1 MLEGISE
8 GASPQKLLDS
18 AKDLITEVCNKTDP
32 FYGLSTASCQ
42 VYDTAWVAMV
52 VKRLETGEDTWAFPL
67 SFQYILRAQASDG
80 GWGVAKSSRTAGI
93 LDTAA
98 ALLTLYRHLDRP
110 LQIMDVT
117 RMDLQDRIE
126 RASKSL
132 VSQLQQWDDLVE
144 SNHIGVELILPSLL
158 EQLRQVDPL
167 LRSTRFTAEEDLL
180 RMNAEKLRNFDVSSL
195 YGSRPSSALHSLE
208 AFLGKIDFDRVSHHL
223 YHGSMMASPS
233 STAAYL
239 IGASTY
245 DVTAEAYLTHI
256 LDRTA
261 GQNLGGIPGTC
272 PITNFEYSWVT
283 ATLLRDCFTYE
294 DLGSPALDCLG
305 RTLEEAFQAGKG
317 VIGFAPRTADVD
329 DTAKGLLALTSMR
342 RNTPADPRPMIKVF
356 ERDDHFT
363 TFGSERDPSFTSNCH
378 VLLSLLAQESDLCP
392 YRAQIHKATKFLCDF
407 LFYRDGPVKDKWHMT
422 SSYPSMLLVEAF
434 SELLRLQDKQKLD
447 QLLTF
452 DEQHRVY
459 IVLFQTCLRT
469 LLAQNQDGSWN
480 GCTEQT
486 AHAICTLARA
496 WRLNLF
502 FDMRSDLR
510 VAIQAG
516 IRYLDGPEAQEGQ
529 NWTSKTVY
537 SVDLVG
543 RAYILAARKM
553 ALDLSD
559 RTPFGPKR
567 EDFIPMKK
575 FITYLET
582 SKRLPLLQA
591 TPLWQISASL
601 TESALFL
608 PLLRKEKQAIFPRD
622 GTMLTPDDYI
632 DIIPYTWVICSNRI
646 GIHTS
651 PSLTLDMMLLS
662 MYGYQVDEFFESHA
676 MAGHYQSGSDLKRL
690 VDDVLQQTITACA
703 GLSNGISK
711 HDTAAQSPTAQE
723 AAISMPEMSAGLIRF
738 ISYILKHPSVINAH
752 PTSQSELHREL
763 RAFLHAHCDQ
773 SDENR
778 LFAAQESWDELHSPS
793 QTLFQYVRTTGGD
806 HVACAYSLSFML
818 CLISSSIVDGGEV
831 FRTAEEKYLA
841 AAAARHLTTM
851 CRIYND
857 YGSLARDTAEHNV
870 NSMHYPEFRQ
880 TTASGHDPT
889 KAKKKALLSLGEY
902 EQDFLRDTLDRL
914 EKFVATPTPGG
925 RVESKRLRGFRLF
938 RYFCDV
944 TDLYD
949 QLYVLKDL
957 SSSLRT

>member
-8 GASPQKLLDS
+8 GASPQKLLNS
-18 AKDLITEVCNKTDP
+18 AKDLIAEACNKTDP

-52 VKRLETGEDTWAFPL
+52 VKRLDNGEDTWAFPL

-80 GWGVAKSSRTAGI
+80 GWGESKSSRTAGI

-98 ALLTLYRHLDRP
+98 ALLTLHRHLGRP

-117 RMDLQDRIE
+117 RMDVQDRIE

-144 SNHIGVELILPSLL
+144 SNHIGVELILPPLL

-195 YGSRPSSALHSLE
+195 YGSPPSSALHSLE

-245 DVTAEAYLTHI
+245 DATAEAYLTHI
-256 LDRTA
+256 LDRAA
-261 GQNLGGIPGTC
+261 GQNLGGIPGTY
-272 PITNFEYSWVT
+272 PITNFEYSWIT

-294 DLGSPALDCLG
+294 DLVSPALECLS
-305 RTLEEAFQAGKG
+305 RTLEETFQAGKG

-342 RNTPADPRPMIKVF
+342 RYTPADPRPMIKVF

-378 VLLSLLAQESDLCP
+378 VLLSLLAQESDLCH

-407 LFYRDGPVKDKWHMT
+407 LFYRNGPVKDKWHMT

-434 SELLRLQDKQKLD
+434 LELLRLQDKQKLD

-459 IVLFQTCLRT
+459 IVLFQT
-469 LLAQNQDGSWN
+469 S
-480 GCTEQT
+480 
-486 AHAICTLARA
+486 
-496 WRLNLF
+496 
-502 FDMRSDLR
+502 
-510 VAIQAG
+510 
-516 IRYLDGPEAQEGQ
+516 
-529 NWTSKTVY
+529 
-537 SVDLVG
+537 
-543 RAYILAARKM
+543 
-553 ALDLSD
+553 
-559 RTPFGPKR
+559 
-567 EDFIPMKK
+567 
-575 FITYLET
+575 
-582 SKRLPLLQA
+582 
-591 TPLWQISASL
+591 
-601 TESALFL
+601 LFL

-651 PSLTLDMMLLS
+651 PSLALDMMLLS

-676 MAGHYQSGSDLKRL
+676 MAGHYHSGSDLKRL
-690 VDDVLQQTITACA
+690 VDDVLEQTITACA

-711 HDTAAQSPTAQE
+711 HDTAAQSPTTQE

-738 ISYILKHPSVINAH
+738 ITFILKYPSVSNAH
-752 PTSQSELHREL
+752 PTSRSELHREL

-778 LFAAQESWDELHSPS
+778 RFAAQENWDELHSPS

-818 CLISSSIVDGGEV
+818 CLISSYIVDGGEV

-851 CRIYND
+851 CRISND
-857 YGSLARDTAEHNV
+857 YGSLARDTAERNV
-870 NSMHYPEFRQ
+870 NSMHFPEFRQ
-880 TTASGHDPT
+880 TTATGDDPT
-889 KAKKKALLSLGEY
+889 KAKKKALLSLGEDY
-902 EQDFLRDTLDRL
+902 NLHRPPVLCLVLMLR
-914 EKFVATPTPGG
+914 EKKHRP
-925 RVESKRLRGFRLF
+925 KRDLF
-938 RYFCDV
+938 
-944 TDLYD
+944 
-949 QLYVLKDL
+949 
-957 SSSLRT
+957 